1 MSIFKKHQ
9 WLLIASFITLFS
21 SVINAHELTAT
32 KAQVILRDGQIEV
45 RIITDIDHLI
55 TNLQNEQ
62 TWLMG
67 DIDSVMPASLN
78 TQAQEDF
85 IKTALKQKLVLKV
98 NNQLLAIE
106 RVSFTHAFK
115 THTDEHHAISNRR
128 EIVFFTQH
136 PINQVTDLAISF
148 HHSLGPIH
156 LSFVKPQYKLLK
168 AGQSAQ
174 VAF

>member
-1 MSIFKKHQ
+1 MSIFKKNQ
-9 WLLIASFITLFS
+9 WFLIASIITFLS
-21 SVINAHELTAT
+21 SAINAHELTAT
-32 KAQVILRDGQIEV
+32 NAQVILRDGQIEV

-55 TNLQNEQ
+55 TNLQSEQ
-62 TWLMG
+62 AWLMG
-67 DIDSVMPASLN
+67 DIDSVMAANLN

-115 THTDEHHAISNRR
+115 THTDEHHAISKSR

-136 PINQVTDLAISF
+136 AINQVTELAISF
-148 HHSLGPIH
+148 HQSLGPIH
-156 LSFVKPQYKLLK
+156 LSVVKPQYKLLK